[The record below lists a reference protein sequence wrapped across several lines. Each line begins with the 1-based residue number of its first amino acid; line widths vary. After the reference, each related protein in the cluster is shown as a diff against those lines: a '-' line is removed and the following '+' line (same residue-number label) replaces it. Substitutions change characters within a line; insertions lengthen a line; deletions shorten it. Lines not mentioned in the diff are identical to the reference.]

1 MLMLTPTVKKV
12 KLDARRGHRQ
22 HGDDRACMAIRALV
36 SGLPRLE
43 RERLVFVTVQVAVDD
58 SNRGQENEPAFIL
71 AGFMATVP
79 SWESFADD
87 WQDELDRE
95 PSITPVLKSNEAI
108 NLKKNF
114 AGWSE
119 EERDARLLSFV
130 KIIRKY
136 SFASI
141 RNTLVKEQFER
152 TFVGFTGG
160 LKKMYAQATIAL
172 ITRTMVFA
180 EKRRMR
186 QPFEFIFDEGIM
198 SPNQL
203 RDMHQDAIKYLP
215 PKVCRYVSK
224 FRHDTDDHF
233 YPLQAADL
241 FAGYYREQLVAEADG
256 RTFESPVLKELMK
269 IHCLDAPI
277 TQRHLDYIK
286 RGILD
291 WNVTHPNAR

>member
-1 MLMLTPTVKKV
+1 MSTVT
-12 KLDARRGHRQ
+12 AESRQ
-22 HGDDRACMAIRALV
+22 NLSNGQDHNQCGDDKACLQIRALV
-36 SGLPRLE
+36 CGLPRLE
-43 RERLVFVTVQVAVDD
+43 CEKRVFVTVQVAVDD
-58 SNRGQENEPAFIL
+58 SNRGQENQPAFIL

-79 SWESFADD
+79 KWETFADD
-87 WQDELDRE
+87 WQDELNRE
-95 PSITPVLKSNEAI
+95 PSISLLKASEAI

-114 AGWSE
+114 AGWTE

-130 KIIRKY
+130 KIIRKHA
-136 SFASI
+136 FASI

-180 EKRRMR
+180 EKRKMR

-203 RDMHQDAIKYLP
+203 RDMHADAIKHMP
-215 PKVCRYVSK
+215 HQARYISK

-241 FAGYYREQLVAEADG
+241 FAGYYREQLVAEAEG

-269 IHCLDAPI
+269 IHCLDAEI

-286 RGILD
+286 RGVLD
-291 WNVTHPNAR
+291 WNVTHPNTR